1 MNVWLLAATVLL
13 AGLVPCGWVLLRGR
27 LLDALVAFELTST
40 LVTVALVLLAE
51 GFHRSSYFVVPLVLA
66 ALSFV
71 GALVFVR
78 FLGDRWL

>member
-40 LVTVALVLLAE
+40 LVTVVLVLLAE